1 MEEKKRIIN
10 MVADGKISAEE
21 AAKLLEALNPKPV
34 NSKSGRKLHIL
45 ITQEGR
51 DKPKL
56 NLSIPVKLAQIGMK
70 FIPKNANFDA
80 HIESSNFDFSSI
92 NWQEIMDMV
101 YSGEVGDL
109 FNMEVEEEEGRPPT
123 TIRIYVE

>member
-10 MVADGKISAEE
+10 MVAEGKISAEE
-21 AAKLLEALNPKPV
+21 AARLLEALNPKPV
-34 NSKSGRKLHIL
+34 SSKMGRKLHIL
-45 ITQEGR
+45 ITQEGSE
-51 DKPKL
+51 KPKL

-80 HIESSNFDFSSI
+80 HLESTNFDFSSI
-92 NWQEIMDMV
+92 NWKEIMDMV
-101 YSGEVGDL
+101 SSGEVGDL
-109 FNMEVEEEEGRPPT
+109 FNMEVEEDNKPST